1 MKSARDHFR
10 AGFAPH
16 FKRSA
21 LLVAMANVLT
31 LADAQAACGPLAA
44 GTYNVS
50 QTCTPAAGV
59 DASISTQSG
68 TTITT
73 TAGSSVLSRG
83 NNANSTVALSGT
95 TINSTPPTAANAVFS
110 NVIGST
116 GNASLRVD
124 GGTNTV
130 NVGGSGL
137 DALAITNAGSGLS
150 TFSVTSG
157 TTLNILN
164 SVVGNEHDGIDVNAS
179 GGGGI
184 NVTHDG
190 SGQITLLGGNGIWTK
205 ATGSGDNSVNVG
217 AGVSI
222 LVNNDDALSAG
233 LPIIDDTLPTAGIG
247 NHAGVHTRAV
257 NGNTTL
263 VNAATVQAIGMNAF
277 GLFSEGGAGNT
288 RLSNSGT
295 ISTSGL
301 NGFGIRSFSTVGSI
315 DITNT
320 GAITTTGGAAHGIYA
335 NDNVGATGSISIEN
349 NAAINVGDAANP
361 AGSRAIYVIKRGTG
375 DATITGSG
383 NLTVLG
389 GLNTTRAYG
398 IIVSAE
404 NNNVLIDYS
413 GNIFAS
419 GFGAGGI
426 RVDSTGGNVRVD
438 YSGNRIETIN
448 SNANGIYASTQ
459 SPTGTVDVNAG
470 GTIIT
475 HSDAGTGDGSGIGSF
490 GIQALTLGGNVSA
503 TFTGPL
509 IDVNGQGAAILAG
522 NAFNS
527 GTGVGTLNVSNSG
540 ELIARGN
547 QQRGIRTLSVSGQQS
562 VVNTGPIQT
571 LGASD
576 SQGIL
581 AQASGAAALS
591 VSNTGAIT
599 TKGTGS
605 SAIDALTEGGS
616 VSVSNSATLQGGWA
630 DSSGVTLGGATQ
642 TLINTGVIGALSDS
656 AVRAD
661 ATTPGTN
668 FTLDNT
674 GQMTGSVNAVSAA
687 NTVTNSGTWT
697 LRSFADSTGSGTR
710 DTWSV
715 STSNLGSAGNNSI
728 DNSGVIRLAAQ
739 PATGIVN
746 FNASGAYLPLGQ
758 VANTPTPGGAVQ
770 GQILGVNSFTHS
782 GTLDLAAGTNTVGNV
797 LLISG
802 ATTAGTDGGGAFV
815 SNGGS
820 LLLNT
825 TLNGGGVNSLS
836 DVLVVDS
843 TITASGGAT
852 RVAVSNVGGLRR
864 TDRGQRHCGG

>member
-1 MKSARDHFR
+1 MLGTCSRSHS
-10 AGFAPH
+10 GFAPH
-16 FKRSA
+16 FLRSA
-21 LLVAMANVLT
+21 LLVAITNA
-31 LADAQAACGPLAA
+31 LALSDALAACGPLPA

-50 QTCTPAAGV
+50 QTCLPAAGV
-59 DASISTQSG
+59 DASISTQPG
-68 TTITT
+68 TAITT

-83 NNANSTVALSGT
+83 NNANSTVTLSAT
-95 TINSTPPTAANAVFS
+95 TINSTPPTAANAAFS
-110 NVIGST
+110 NVIGT
-116 GNASLRVD
+116 AAGNAALIVD

-150 TFSVTSG
+150 TVSVTPG

-164 SVVGNEHDGIDVNAS
+164 TVVGNEHDGIDVNGS
-179 GGGGI
+179 GGGAI
-184 NVTHDG
+184 NVSHDG

-233 LPIIDDTLPTAGIG
+233 PPILDDTLPTAGIG
-247 NHAGVHTRAV
+247 NHAGVHTRAI

-263 VNAATVQAIGMNAF
+263 INAATVQAIGMNAF
-277 GLFSEGGAGNT
+277 GLFSEGGTGDT

-295 ISTSGL
+295 LSTNGL

-315 DITNT
+315 DVINT
-320 GAITTTGGAAHGIYA
+320 GTITTTGGAAHGIYL
-335 NDNVGATGSISIEN
+335 NDNVGATGSLSVEN
-349 NAAINVGDAANP
+349 NAAINVGDTANP
-361 AGSRAIYVIKRGTG
+361 AGSRAIYIIKRGTG
-375 DATITGSG
+375 DATVTGSG

-426 RVDSTGGNVRVD
+426 RVDSTVGNVRVD

-459 SPTGTVDVNAG
+459 SSTGTVDVNAG

-475 HSDAGTGDGSGIGSF
+475 HSDAGSGDGSGIGSF
-490 GIQALTLGGNVSA
+490 GIQALTLGANTSV

-527 GTGVGTLNVSNSG
+527 GSGVGTLNVSNSG
-540 ELIARGN
+540 ELIARGD
-547 QQRGIRTLSVSGQQS
+547 QQRGIRTLSVSGQQTI
-562 VVNTGPIQT
+562 VNTGPIQT
-571 LGASD
+571 LGAGN

-581 AQASGAAALS
+581 AQASGPASLS

-605 SAIDALTEGGS
+605 SAIDALT
-616 VSVSNSATLQGGWA
+616 
-630 DSSGVTLGGATQ
+630 
-642 TLINTGVIGALSDS
+642 
-656 AVRAD
+656 
-661 ATTPGTN
+661 
-668 FTLDNT
+668 
-674 GQMTGSVNAVSAA
+674 
-687 NTVTNSGTWT
+687 
-697 LRSFADSTGSGTR
+697 
-710 DTWSV
+710 
-715 STSNLGSAGNNSI
+715 
-728 DNSGVIRLAAQ
+728 
-739 PATGIVN
+739 
-746 FNASGAYLPLGQ
+746 
-758 VANTPTPGGAVQ
+758 
-770 GQILGVNSFTHS
+770 
-782 GTLDLAAGTNTVGNV
+782 
-797 LLISG
+797 
-802 ATTAGTDGGGAFV
+802 
-815 SNGGS
+815 
-820 LLLNT
+820 
-825 TLNGGGVNSLS
+825 
-836 DVLVVDS
+836 
-843 TITASGGAT
+843 
-852 RVAVSNVGGLRR
+852 
-864 TDRGQRHCGG
+864 